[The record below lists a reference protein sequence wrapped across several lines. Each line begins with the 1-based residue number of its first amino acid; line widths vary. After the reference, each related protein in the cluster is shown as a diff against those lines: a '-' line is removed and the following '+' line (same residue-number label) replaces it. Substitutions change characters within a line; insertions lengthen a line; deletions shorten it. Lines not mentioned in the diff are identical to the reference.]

1 MFTLFSIANNMH
13 SLDEMGEIDAEAFCK
28 FAKNHNA
35 LLFPAFEMQTAL
47 QTATLGTAFWQHN
60 SERRIE
66 ISKGRFVPIGKLMEL
81 VRDFRALDSI
91 V

>member
-1 MFTLFSIANNMH
+1 MH
-13 SLDEMGEIDAEAFCK
+13 SLDEIGDIDAEAFCK

-47 QTATLGTAFWQHN
+47 QRSTLGTAFWQRN

-81 VRDFRALDSI
+81 VRLVNDDHLLSSKLHHGYYST
-91 V
+91 